1 MIRGGEASVY
11 SKFAYK
17 KMEYDLIVSGDY
29 DYNSHIGSIS
39 NETYRLE
46 SGTVRRESGTKTGS
60 LSTVRAYTQHY
71 VRRGIRMITFHSEI
85 LYHTGV

>member
-1 MIRGGEASVY
+1 
-11 SKFAYK
+11 
-17 KMEYDLIVSGDY
+17 MEYDLIVSGDY

-46 SGTVRRESGTKTGS
+46 SGTVRRESGTKPAAG
-60 LSTVRAYTQHY
+60 TVRAYTQHY